1 MYVHGDN
8 IARKEKEFSAD
19 TKRAQYLEKIRRTY
33 EKWKKDNLSLKGP
46 YSESPDNEV
55 DDIINKRVGLL
66 NDYKDFIEAKT
77 YAEAFDSRS
86 NLQSSV
92 LEEFCYY
99 LFHDLIEGIAEK
111 GLVGKAS
118 ALKSISYRPTS
129 YSEMVKK
136 PCFTIEQK
144 AHDFLIGVNVAAKFQ
159 CEGEP
164 DIQEEILQIPAVA
177 IECKTYLDKTM
188 LEGSSTTASQLMEFN
203 PNSMYIILA
212 EWLKLTD
219 NINLK
224 KYKIDQIYILRKQK
238 NTDRKDRLKTTY
250 QKNPIYADV
259 VKHLFLTVREH
270 LTKDWSVEKSEGLN
284 RGYLIE

>member
-1 MYVHGDN
+1 MFVHGDN
-8 IARKEKEFSAD
+8 ISRKEKEFSKD
-19 TKRAQYLEKIRRTY
+19 EKRSAYLVKIRNSY
-33 EKWKKDNLSLKGP
+33 EQWKSDNLSLKGP
-46 YSESPDNEV
+46 FVDSTDGEV
-55 DDIINKRVGLL
+55 ETVINRRVELL
-66 NDYKDFIEAKT
+66 NAYKDFIEAKT

-99 LFHDLIEGIAEK
+99 LFHDLIASIA
-111 GLVGKAS
+111 GNALIGKAS

-129 YSEMVKK
+129 YTEMVKK
-136 PCFTIEQK
+136 PCFTIEHK
-144 AHDFLIGVNVAAKFQ
+144 EHDFLIGVNVGAKFQ
-159 CEGEP
+159 CEGETNV
-164 DIQEEILQIPAVA
+164 QEENLQIPAVA

-203 PNSMYIILA
+203 PNSMYIIIA

-238 NTDRKDRLKTTY
+238 NTDRKDRLLPTY

-259 VKHLFLTVREH
+259 VKHLFLSVRDH
-270 LTKDWSVEKSEGLN
+270 LTKDWSVANSEGLK
-284 RGYLIE
+284 RGFLIE

>member
-1 MYVHGDN
+1 MQEKWNQFIYYLRE
-8 IARKEKEFSAD
+8 ARKNGMEEPEYHSMIE
-19 TKRAQYLEKIRRTY
+19 AQLQLLGWMRYK
-33 EKWKKDNLSLKGP
+33 
-46 YSESPDNEV
+46 NE
-55 DDIINKRVGLL
+55 ICHKPKLL
-66 NDYKDFIEAKT
+66 NDYKDFIEAKP

-92 LEEFCYY
+92 LEEFCFY
-99 LFHDLIEGIAEK
+99 LFHDLIDSIAEN

-136 PCFTIEQK
+136 PCFTIEHK
-144 AHDFLIGVNVAAKFQ
+144 EHDFLIGVNVGAKFQ
-159 CEGEP
+159 CEGET
-164 DIQEEILQIPAVA
+164 DVQEETLQIPAVA

-203 PNSMYIILA
+203 PNSMYIIIA

-224 KYKIDQIYILRKQK
+224 KYKTDQIYILRKQK
-238 NTDRKDRLKTTY
+238 NTDRKDRLLPTY
-250 QKNPIYADV
+250 QKNPIYVDV
-259 VKHLFLTVREH
+259 VKHLFLSVREH
-270 LTKDWSVEKSEGLN
+270 LTKDWSVANSEGLK
-284 RGYLIE
+284 RGFLIE

>member
-1 MYVHGDN
+1 MFVHGDN
-8 IARKEKEFSAD
+8 IARKEKEFCKDS
-19 TKRAQYLEKIRRTY
+19 KRTSHLIKIRKAY
-33 EKWKKDNLSLKGP
+33 ETWKRENLNLKGP
-46 YSESPDNEV
+46 IVGSTDEKV
-55 DDIINKRVGLL
+55 DDIISRRVKLL
-66 NDYKDFIEAKT
+66 NDYKDFIEGKT

-99 LFHDLIEGIAEK
+99 LFHDLIESIAEN

-136 PCFTIEQK
+136 PCFTIEHK
-144 AHDFLIGVNVAAKFQ
+144 EHDFLIGVNVGARFQ
-159 CEGEP
+159 CEGGT
-164 DIQEEILQIPAVA
+164 DVQEETLQIPAVA

-203 PNSMYIILA
+203 PNSMYIIIA

-238 NTDRKDRLKTTY
+238 NTDRKDRLLPTY
-250 QKNPIYADV
+250 QKNPIYTDV
-259 VKHLFLTVREH
+259 VKHLFLSVREH
-270 LTKDWSVEKSEGLN
+270 LTKDWSVANSEGLK
-284 RGYLIE
+284 RGFLME

>member
-1 MYVHGDN
+1 MFVHGDN
-8 IARKEKEFSAD
+8 IARKEKEFSKDA
-19 TKRAQYLEKIRRTY
+19 KRTTYLTKIRKTY
-33 EKWKKDNLSLKGP
+33 EKWKSDNLSLKGP
-46 YSESPDNEV
+46 LVSSIDNEV
-55 DDIINKRVGLL
+55 DDIISRRVELL

-77 YAEAFDSRS
+77 YTEAFDSRS

-92 LEEFCYY
+92 LEEFCFY
-99 LFHDLIEGIAEK
+99 LFHDLIDSIAEN

-136 PCFTIEQK
+136 PCFTIEHK
-144 AHDFLIGVNVAAKFQ
+144 EHDFLIGVNVGAKFQ
-159 CEGEP
+159 CEGETEV
-164 DIQEEILQIPAVA
+164 QEETLQIPAVA

-203 PNSMYIILA
+203 PNSMYIIIA

-238 NTDRKDRLKTTY
+238 NTDRKDRLLPTY
-250 QKNPIYADV
+250 QKNPIYTDV
-259 VKHLFLTVREH
+259 VKHLFLSVREH
-270 LTKDWSVEKSEGLN
+270 LTKDWSVANSEGLK
-284 RGYLIE
+284 RGFLIE

>member
-8 IARKEKEFSAD
+8 IARKEKEFSKD
-19 TKRAQYLEKIRRTY
+19 SKRFSYLARIRKTY
-33 EKWKKDNLSLKGP
+33 DDWKNDNLSLKGP
-46 YSESPDNEV
+46 SVDSTDIEV
-55 DDIINKRVGLL
+55 DDIINRRVILL

-99 LFHDLIEGIAEK
+99 LFHDLIESIATN

-129 YSEMVKK
+129 YSEMVKA
-136 PCFTIEQK
+136 PCFTIEHK
-144 AHDFLIGVNVAAKFQ
+144 EHDFMIGVNVDARFL
-159 CEGEP
+159 CEGETE
-164 DIQEEILQIPAVA
+164 IQEETLQIPAVA

-203 PNSMYIILA
+203 PNSIYIIIA

-238 NTDRKDRLKTTY
+238 NTDRRDRLLPSY

-270 LTKDWSVEKSEGLN
+270 LTKDWSVANSEGLK
-284 RGYLIE
+284 RGFLIE